1 MERHSSAAPVDQIG
15 SWGSLVMGLFGC
27 RWKISSLVG
36 LVVEC
41 LANSRERS
49 NSWTLFEQ
57 RSAFLEAWV
66 RLCETQDGCGWN
78 VLMEVGE
85 AVSRLARHSVATL
98 SARMNFRR
106 TS

>member
-1 MERHSSAAPVDQIG
+1 MERHFSAAPVDRIG

-41 LANSRERS
+41 LASSRERR

-66 RLCETQDGCGWN
+66 RLYEMQDVCG
-78 VLMEVGE
+78 
-85 AVSRLARHSVATL
+85 
-98 SARMNFRR
+98 
-106 TS
+106 